1 MIILCIEPVAKT
13 MSMIFRTSKTTDT
26 FPDIW
31 KGSNI
36 ILVYREANKQIDC
49 LWKTFGEGSGTKQLD
64 PSKFWKNQLDPS
76 KS

>member
-1 MIILCIEPVAKT
+1 MIIMCIEPVAQR
-13 MSMIFRTSKTTDT
+13 MSMIFRNSNDTDT

-36 ILVYREANKQIDC
+36 ILVYREGDKQIFC
-49 LWKTFGEGSGTKQLD
+49 LWKNFGEGSGTKQLD
-64 PSKFWKNQLDPS
+64 PSKFWKNQLNPS